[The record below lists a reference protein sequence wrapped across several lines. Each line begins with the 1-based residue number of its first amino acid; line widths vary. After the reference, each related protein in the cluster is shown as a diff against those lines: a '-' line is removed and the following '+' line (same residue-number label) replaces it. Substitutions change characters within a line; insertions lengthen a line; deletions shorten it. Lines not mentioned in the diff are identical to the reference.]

1 MAAEQT
7 PEMDMEYELMAVSPL
22 DGRYA
27 AQTDPLR
34 EIVSEYGLF
43 TRRVEVAV
51 RWVEVLGSGLLPDV
65 EPLPG
70 NAHEALADITASFNK
85 DSAKQIKRIE
95 KTTNHDLN
103 ATVRWIKD
111 QMHRVPGLD
120 SYAELTHYGCTSE
133 DLNNMAYALM
143 LRDLRDQ
150 VMKPKLVDICEDLG
164 QKADEYADI
173 PLLARTHG
181 QAASPTT
188 YGKELAVFEGRL
200 IGHISNLGSIT
211 ILGKFGGASGNHN
224 ALTFAYPEVDW
235 PRVCRRFVEAHGFK
249 YNDVT
254 TQIEPH
260 DWMAQ
265 LFREAANGNT
275 ILRDLAQDMWLY
287 IAFGEFKQKVIAGE
301 DGSSAMPNKV
311 NPIDWENAR
320 GNLVVANALWNCLA
334 DNLPIS
340 RLQRDLEDST
350 TQRAIGEA
358 AGHNL
363 VAYNSIKKGL
373 DKIYPDSARAG
384 ANLDNEW
391 AVLMEP
397 LQTVMRRYGIE
408 GAYDTIKAASRG
420 KKFTRADYIEL
431 VESVE
436 ELPDEVRAR
445 LLDLSPAAYTGRATE
460 IVRGY

>member
-1 MAAEQT
+1 MEQT
-7 PEMDMEYELMAVSPL
+7 AEMDMEYQLMAVSPL

-27 AQTDPLR
+27 TQTDPLR

-43 TRRVEVAV
+43 KRRVEVAIN
-51 RWVEVLGSGLLPDV
+51 WVQVLGSGILPDV
-65 EPLPG
+65 EHMPG
-70 NAHEALADITASFNK
+70 NAQDALSDIAAGFDK
-85 DSAKQIKRIE
+85 DAAKEVKKIE

-111 QMHRVPGLD
+111 RMRAMPGLEH
-120 SYAELTHYGCTSE
+120 YAELTHYGCTSE
-133 DLNNMAYALM
+133 DLNNMAYAIM
-143 LRDLRDQ
+143 MRDLRDQ
-150 VMKPKLVDICEDLG
+150 VVKPRLNDVREDLG

-188 YGKELAVFEGRL
+188 FGKEMDVFGVRLGR
-200 IGHISNLGSIT
+200 HIANLGSIT

-235 PRVCRRFVEAHGFK
+235 LRTCGRFVEAHGFS

-265 LFREAANGNT
+265 MFREVANGNT

-287 IAFGEFKQKVIAGE
+287 IAFGEFKQKVVAGE

-363 VAYNSIKKGL
+363 VAHNSIKKGL
-373 DKIYPDSARAG
+373 GKIFPDEARAE
-384 ANLDNEW
+384 ANLDSEW

-408 GAYDTIKAASRG
+408 GAYDTIKEASRG
-420 KKFTRADYIEL
+420 KKFGHDDYIQL
-431 VESVE
+431 VESIGD
-436 ELPDEVRAR
+436 LPDEARAR
-445 LLDLSPAAYTGRATE
+445 LLALTPATYTGRAAE